1 MNKRKNYSAA
11 FKAKVALEAIKGE
24 LTLPELSAKY
34 DVHPN
39 IISKWKQEG
48 LKNFQGVFEGKIKSA
63 ENQDKAEKAELYKKI
78 GELQVQVDFLKSR
91 SGFKGREEA
100 GHDRKRA

>member
-1 MNKRKNYSAA
+1 MNKRKNYLAS

-34 DVHPN
+34 DVHPT

-48 LKNFQGVFEGKIKSA
+48 IKNFQGIYEGRIKSA
-63 ENQDKAEKAELYKKI
+63 ANHDKSEKAELYKKI
-78 GELQVQVDFLKSR
+78 GELQVQLDFLKSR
-91 SGFKGREEA
+91 SGL
-100 GHDRKRA
+100 